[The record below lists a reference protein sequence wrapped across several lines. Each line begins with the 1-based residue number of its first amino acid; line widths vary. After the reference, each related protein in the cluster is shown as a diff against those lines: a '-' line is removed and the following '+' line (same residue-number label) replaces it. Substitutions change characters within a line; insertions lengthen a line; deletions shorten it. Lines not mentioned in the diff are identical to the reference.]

1 MSYNIDKT
9 FPDKLGDTID
19 INGMPF
25 DTEALSYEKRL
36 KRTFEKVF
44 KDHSRKTTIKADYWK
59 HLYEMISN
67 PNDTFGLVAID
78 GYMTDVMGN
87 DDIALVF
94 NMGIPRLRG
103 RTIYYLDRIYVR
115 ISTNNELKF
124 YNSGL
129 EDNNVYF
136 DWSYRVP
143 AWHPHIQNAQPCL
156 GSYGNELMR
165 WKTEGNPIMYLRT
178 IHMFLNTWN
187 RQSPFFNINHTRV
200 DHIQK
205 KKHFKS
211 SKILNALHLEG
222 ISAGRDAQ
230 DFIIN
235 NINKVNTKS
244 IQNDAGILATIF
256 GKLKYIE
263 ENIGRDIHTKMDIT
277 EYNLISSITAD
288 AIERRNARRTMFN
301 RGFSILNGRERTEI
315 LIPTLHEDR
324 TSISSIKINK
334 TKLTRNNKYELTS
347 QVLDGFEKV
356 MEHIYNYVRNG
367 RMYRKVYEKS
377 DYALRLY
384 CEYYAPLF
392 TKNLNFYDEMTN
404 SGKYSIRITSNSN
417 ELRSIDKELHQK
429 KVNLLD
435 ASRNR
440 ILRITRMMTA
450 YYNNMFTKEFVD
462 ECISKR
468 IEKAFGYTI
477 SEEVTAWDNRKYKYL
492 VNPGTFW
499 SNIGQQEVDGR
510 LENILDI
517 LNHEPPKTLTELITM
532 YETIKKGLITIES
545 EHLIDEYNKVIRS
558 LRDYGNKTNNT
569 EEDTQQVHLSF
580 E

>member
-1 MSYNIDKT
+1 MSYKIDKT
-9 FPDKLGDTID
+9 FPDKLGDVID
-19 INGMPF
+19 INGIPF
-25 DTEALSYEKRL
+25 NTEADFFKKRL
-36 KRTFEKVF
+36 
-44 KDHSRKTTIKADYWK
+44 RKTFKKLFKSTIKEDYWE
-59 HLYEMISN
+59 HLYKMISD
-67 PNDTFGLVAID
+67 PNDTFGVVAID
-78 GYMTDVMGN
+78 GYMPDVTGS

-367 RMYRKVYEKS
+367 RMYKKVYEKS

-440 ILRITRMMTA
+440 MLRITRMMTA